1 MKRAFTLMIALI
13 LVCASVFALG
23 SCGDPVPGPQGEK
36 GEKGDKG
43 DTPTIT
49 ISEDGYWVINGE
61 KTNVRAEA
69 DGGSSDAENPQGL
82 AFYLKDDGTYAVAIG
97 NAKYLSKIVI
107 PATYCGKAV
116 TEIATLG
123 FGDDSVGNTVLKEI
137 TIPDS
142 VTSIGDKAFYACR
155 SLTGVT
161 IPDSVTSIGIRAFQ
175 SCDSLTS
182 VTIGNGVTSIS
193 DYAFYKCSILTGVTI
208 GNSVTS
214 IGDYAFYNC
223 SSLTGV
229 AIPDSVT
236 NIGNSAF
243 YGCDSLTGVTIGNGV
258 TSIGSSA
265 FSSCSSLAN
274 ISVDVNNEY
283 YSSLDGNLYDKNQ
296 TTLIQYAIGKTN
308 THFVI
313 PSTVTRIGNNAFS
326 GCSSLI
332 SVTIGN
338 GVTRIGNNAFEYCSS
353 LNTVYYTGTA
363 TEWGGISIPYGN
375 DYLKNATRYYYSES
389 EPTTQGKFWHY
400 IDGVPTKW

>member
-69 DGGSSDAENPQGL
+69 DSGSSDAENPQGL

-123 FGDDSVGNTVLKEI
+123 FGDSVLGNPILKEVI
-137 TIPDS
+137 IPDS
-142 VTSIGDKAFYACR
+142 VTSIGEVAFLDCSNLTSVTIPNSVTSIGIHAFNGCTSLTSLTIPDNVTSIGDYAFYGCS

-161 IPDSVTSIGIRAFQ
+161 IPDSVTSIG
-175 SCDSLTS
+175 S
-182 VTIGNGVTSIS
+182 
-193 DYAFYKCSILTGVTI
+193 
-208 GNSVTS
+208 
-214 IGDYAFYNC
+214 
-223 SSLTGV
+223 
-229 AIPDSVT
+229 
-236 NIGNSAF
+236 SAF
-243 YGCDSLTGVTIGNGV
+243 SRCTSLTGVTIGNGV

-265 FSSCSSLAN
+265 FSSCSCLAN

-313 PSTVTRIGNNAFS
+313 PSTVTS
-326 GCSSLI
+326 
-332 SVTIGN
+332 
-338 GVTRIGNNAFEYCSS
+338 IGNNAFEYCSS

-363 TEWGGISIPYGN
+363 AQWGDISIYYGN
-375 DYLKNATRYYYSES
+375 SYLENATRYYYSES
-389 EPTTQGKFWHY
+389 EPTTYGNYWHY
-400 IDGVPTKW
+400 VDGVPTKWE